1 MGALASPRGDPWF
14 RVQGKPRDESKARPV
29 TAEQRAA
36 QHGRM
41 TESPDVHLALEPS
54 ELESL
59 LDEIRLYLEAIEIFR
74 HEGHEPRWCLEGL
87 HTEVLR

>member
-1 MGALASPRGDPWF
+1 M
-14 RVQGKPRDESKARPV
+14 
-29 TAEQRAA
+29 TATHEI
-36 QHGRM
+36 H
-41 TESPDVHLALEPS
+41 PALEPS

-74 HEGHEPRWCLEGL
+74 REGHEPRWRLEGL